1 MSDVFRAGVE
11 PGGLTTDYELKMLIC
26 YILYH
31 IDRPM
36 PVGALIEVFVEEGIG
51 NYFETASA
59 ASNLVKNGHLAI
71 ETSENNQRCYVVTPL
86 GASAAETFEKDLPLS
101 VRDKALE
108 AAQRYFIMQER
119 RAQNTTE
126 IKKVED
132 GYLLILTIKDVGSD
146 LLKLT
151 ILLPDLTSCE
161 QIKERFLSDPI
172 VVYKGVVALLT
183 GNYDSVGSLLDNP
196 ENIG

>member
-26 YILYH
+26 YILHH

-36 PVGALIEVFVEEGIG
+36 PISALIEVFVKEGIG

-59 ASNLVKNGHLAI
+59 ASSLVKNGHIAV
-71 ETSENNQRCYVVTPL
+71 ETSQDNQRCYVATPL
-86 GASAAETFEKDLPLS
+86 GTSAAETFEKDLPLS
-101 VRDKALE
+101 VRDRALE
-108 AAQRYFIMQER
+108 AAQRYFVIQER
-119 RAQNTTE
+119 RTQNKTD
-126 IKKVED
+126 IKKVHD
-132 GYLLILTIKDVGSD
+132 GYLLTLTIKDVGSD
-146 LLKLT
+146 LLTLT

-161 QIKERFLSDPI
+161 QIKTRFLSDPI

-183 GNYDSVGSLLDNP
+183 GNYDSVGSLLDEP
-196 ENIG
+196 